1 MVIKVNRN
9 IGFQILLGICC
20 AVPYLSNYELT
31 FAIWLF
37 TVFITLKR
45 SYSVRFLSYTLCFI
59 AIFLMAVLA
68 TDFEKSATYFIIRDV
83 TYMLKPALGLFLG
96 YQICRFLYKNTVET
110 IIYSALG
117 VSLIHIA
124 ILITTFLRYHSI
136 SVALLREHAGYFS
149 DFEVYGLIFL
159 IFHKQFEVA
168 LTPKRFRFL
177 LIAIGFSAFMYL
189 SRTNFIQFGVLY
201 LGMKGYYVLNKRA
214 IAAIGGAALLTVL
227 LYSAVLVYNP
237 KRQGSGFEEF
247 LYKIKVAPTESFKTK
262 VDASDYK
269 DFNTNYRS
277 VETIYTLR
285 QIDGTKNVVFGS
297 GLGSQI
303 DLKQEV
309 YLGDMKLRFISVLHN
324 GFMTT
329 YLKSGLVGVTILLLS
344 IVILFRQKKSR
355 IPIVRQFN
363 YLLVGTSLFLLVSN
377 WVLMGYYFT
386 MDSKSILVG
395 LMLCYTEIARRNY
408 AQQSPEDVPKNL
420 E

>member
-1 MVIKVNRN
+1 MIIKVSRN
-9 IGFQILLGICC
+9 ISYQILFGICC

-31 FAIWLF
+31 FAIWSF
-37 TVFITLKR
+37 TAVITLRK
-45 SYSVRFLSYTLCFI
+45 SYSIRFLSYALCFF
-59 AIFLMAVLA
+59 AIFLLAVFA
-68 TDFEKSATYFIIRDV
+68 TDFESSTTYFIVRDI
-83 TYMLKPALGLFLG
+83 TYLLKPVLGLFLG
-96 YQICRFLYKNTVET
+96 YQICRFIYRNAVET

-117 VSLIHIA
+117 VSLIHIF
-124 ILITTFLRYHSI
+124 ILLNTFLRFHSI
-136 SVALLREHAGYFS
+136 SVALLREYSGYFS

-159 IFHKQFEVA
+159 IFHKQFEVS
-168 LTPKRFRFL
+168 LTPQKFRFL

-189 SRTNFIQFGVLY
+189 SRTNFIQFGMLY
-201 LGMKGYYVLNKRA
+201 LAMKGYYVLNKRA
-214 IAAIGGAALLTVL
+214 ITAIGGTVLLTVL

-247 LYKIKVAPTESFKTK
+247 LYKVKVAPTESFKTK

-303 DLKQEV
+303 DLKQAV

-329 YLKSGLVGVTILLLS
+329 YLKSGIIGVVILLIS
-344 IVILFRQKKSR
+344 IILLYRQKKSR

-363 YLLVGTSLFLLVSN
+363 YLIVGTSLFLLVSN

-386 MDSKSILVG
+386 MDSKTILVG
-395 LMLCYTEIARRNY
+395 LMLCYTEIARKNY
-408 AQQSPEDVPKNL
+408 LQHTAES
-420 E
+420 